1 MEIPKEAILNLLR
14 ERGQE
19 TEANEADRELP
30 DTVDTDRDAG
40 LLSRFGLDPQE
51 LVQMAGDIPGLKG
64 KIPGF

>member
-51 LVQMAGDIPGLKG
+51 LLQMAGDIPGLKG

>member
-30 DTVDTDRDAG
+30 DTVDTDRDG
-40 LLSRFGLDPQE
+40 DLLSRFGLDPQE
-51 LVQMAGDIPGLKG
+51 LMGKLGDIPGLKG